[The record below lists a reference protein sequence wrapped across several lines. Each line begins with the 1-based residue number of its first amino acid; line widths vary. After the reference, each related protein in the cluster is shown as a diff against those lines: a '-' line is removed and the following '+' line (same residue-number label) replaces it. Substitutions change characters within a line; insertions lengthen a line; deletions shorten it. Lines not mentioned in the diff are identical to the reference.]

1 MTVFHTVLDY
11 CGLGFDPETKS
22 FRFRGLFDVVW
33 MIGTKLVHVCEGTVR
48 HPVGWVQDCD
58 LYVAIIII
66 HGMLKFHLALIHT
79 CNMKGNALESCIS
92 YARAHRVES
101 GVGAWYCL
109 LPVLVNGS

>member
-1 MTVFHTVLDY
+1 MGW
-11 CGLGFDPETKS
+11 GLILKLKVS
-22 FRFRGLFDVVW
+22 RFRGLFDVVW

-48 HPVGWVQDCD
+48 HPVGWVKDCD

-66 HGMLKFHLALIHT
+66 HGMLMFHLALIHT
-79 CNMKGNALESCIS
+79 CNMKGNALASCIS

-101 GVGAWYCL
+101 GVGDLYCL